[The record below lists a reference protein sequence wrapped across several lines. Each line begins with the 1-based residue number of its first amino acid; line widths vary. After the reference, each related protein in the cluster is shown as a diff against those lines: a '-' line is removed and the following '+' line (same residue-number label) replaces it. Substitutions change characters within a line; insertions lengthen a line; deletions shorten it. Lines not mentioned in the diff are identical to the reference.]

1 MTVWDAATGNVLC
14 FYDGHHGSVKAVGW
28 SPGGVNI
35 ASGSD
40 DATVQVWNGMTG
52 KLVAMYKGHTRWVR
66 TLDWSPDGEFIASA
80 SDKDVHV
87 WYVK

>member
-1 MTVWDAATGNVLC
+1 M
-14 FYDGHHGSVKAVGW
+14 
-28 SPGGVNI
+28 NI

-52 KLVAMYKGHTRWVR
+52 ELVAMYKGHTRWVR
-66 TLDWSPDGEFIASA
+66 SLDWSPDGEFIASA

-87 WYVK
+87 WHVK